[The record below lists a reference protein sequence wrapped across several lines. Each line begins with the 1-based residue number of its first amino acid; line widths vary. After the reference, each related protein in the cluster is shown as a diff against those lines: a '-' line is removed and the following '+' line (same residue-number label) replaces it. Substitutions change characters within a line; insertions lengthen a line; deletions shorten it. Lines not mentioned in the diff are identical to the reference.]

1 MANVIAATTTLVTTQ
16 KGLTMRESFIAIDFQ
31 TDVYPPESDEGARTT
46 EVAAVLVRNGD
57 IADIFQSRMNPG
69 VSIPRF
75 FQGLTGISNRTIAA
89 APPSDEVMKKFFAFI
104 DDTPLVAHDALRTEK
119 MLNAELSLIGR
130 RSTQPML
137 CSSSI
142 ARRVYPKAPDYW
154 MSTLAKFTH
163 IETDGLFYRPE
174 LFEKFPLLESD
185 LEHLYALINSEMTA
199 RLMLQM
205 AVELRKNYGV
215 PDVTFQLMRQVQS
228 MDIRDAQIQLRKLA
242 DS

>member
-1 MANVIAATTTLVTTQ
+1 
-16 KGLTMRESFIAIDFQ
+16 
-31 TDVYPPESDEGARTT
+31 
-46 EVAAVLVRNGD
+46 
-57 IADIFQSRMNPG
+57 
-69 VSIPRF
+69 
-75 FQGLTGISNRTIAA
+75 
-89 APPSDEVMKKFFAFI
+89 
-104 DDTPLVAHDALRTEK
+104 
-119 MLNAELSLIGR
+119 
-130 RSTQPML
+130 
-137 CSSSI
+137 
-142 ARRVYPKAPDYW
+142 
-154 MSTLAKFTH
+154 
-163 IETDGLFYRPE
+163 